1 MFNLTDVIIQNC
13 IQDLKVGYRNIYGV
27 PLQAESSNLLSWAAT
42 IALETIARS
51 DAPYHDIEHT
61 ILVALTGQ
69 EILRGKHLQE
79 GSVTSHDWLQ
89 FIISLLC
96 HDIGYVKGSCHA
108 DDAGNRLYAI
118 GVGDTVIYLPLGAT
132 DARLTPY
139 HVDRSQCFVAET
151 LMGQPLLDIERIQN
165 NIELTRFP
173 APNTPLYEDTIDYP
187 GLARA
192 ADLIG
197 QLSDPRYLQK
207 IPALFYEFEEMG
219 TTEALGYS
227 HPDDL
232 RAGYPHFYRT
242 VVLPCIKDA
251 LRHLKATQEG
261 SQIVANLY
269 ANVFE
274 AEQESLLS
282 CGVA

>member
-13 IQDLKVGYRNIYGV
+13 IQDLKVGYRDIYGV
-27 PLQAESSNLLSWAAT
+27 PLQAESSELLSWAAT

-79 GSVTSHDWLQ
+79 GSVTPDDWLQ

-108 DDAGNRLYAI
+108 DDTGNRLYAI
-118 GVGDTVIYLPLGAT
+118 GVDDTVIYLPLGAT

-139 HVDRSQCFVAET
+139 HVDRSQCFVEET
-151 LMGQPLLDIERIQN
+151 LMGQPLLDIERIKG

-173 APNTPLYEDTIDYP
+173 APNTPPYEDTTDYP

-232 RAGYPHFYRT
+232 RAGYPRFYRT

-261 SQIVANLY
+261 GQIVANLY

-282 CGVA
+282 CVVA